1 MFTGAFLAIFLLA
14 SSNGQQGYYTNED
27 TNTCDARVYDQCLT
41 PGSSW
46 DGGSACSAV
55 YGGFNG
61 NQHNLNLL
69 MKNHFQDSFRFMIMG
84 SNFNTDEVNRVG
96 IPKLLQGYSDKMWEQ
111 GKSLLKYGLKRGGTF
126 SDQETS
132 KYLYLDVPTG
142 TDTFTEVSAL
152 GTALDMMKQQAED
165 GIVVYKHANAKN
177 NHNHGQHGDVQENN
191 ANGNSANQEKFFS
204 GPHSNSYD
212 PSISHFLEE
221 NFIGE
226 YTDNIRELAGYLNT
240 LAKIVRNDNQRN
252 MGLHLFDQSLA

>member
-1 MFTGAFLAIFLLA
+1 MKALFVGAILAIFLFEA
-14 SSNGQQGYYTNED
+14 SEGQRGFHTNDD

-61 NQHNLNLL
+61 NQQNLNLM
-69 MKNHFQDSFRFMIMG
+69 MKNHFRDSFKFLIMG

-96 IPKLLQGYSDKMWEQ
+96 IPKLLHSYSDKMWEQ
-111 GKSLLKYGLKRGGTF
+111 GKSLLKYGLKRGSRF
-126 SDQETS
+126 SDSENS
-132 KYLYLDVPTG
+132 KNFHLDVPTG
-142 TDTFTEVSAL
+142 TETFTEVSAL
-152 GTALDMMKQQAED
+152 GTSLDMMKQHAED
-165 GIVVYKHANAKN
+165 AIVVYKHANSRN
-177 NHNHGQHGDVQENN
+177 NHHHGQHGDTQDN
-191 ANGNSANQEKFFS
+191 ANGSSDEKFFS
-204 GPHSNSYD
+204 GTHANSYD

-221 NFIGE
+221 KFIGE